1 MGEKESRDN
10 STPVST
16 AISNPPTA
24 SISTVHELTPAAS
37 RRALWARRL
46 WLVVYVAISLW
57 AGMLLV
63 IVPWTRA
70 WTDNGYLLRW
80 LPLRAII
87 LHGFVRGCVSGLGFI
102 NLWLGIW
109 EGVHYRER

>member
-1 MGEKESRDN
+1 MTEKEPREN
-10 STPVST
+10 PTPVST
-16 AISNPPTA
+16 AISNPSTA

-46 WLVVYVAISLW
+46 LLVVYVAISLW

-80 LPLRAII
+80 LPLRAIV

-102 NLWLGIW
+102 NLWMGIW
-109 EGVHYRER
+109 EGVHYREK

>member
-10 STPVST
+10 STSVST

-80 LPLRAII
+80 LPLRAIV

-109 EGVHYRER
+109 EGVHYREK